1 MRYLKKVVLLGTIS
15 MASFL
20 YAYEPSVYGAGDINS
35 EEPYGLTETE
45 QTVLNNKN
53 ALQRLLNKV
62 NEQQRKMDG
71 LLSIIEGQNKEI
83 VELKERV
90 AMAEKASQQDD
101 DANKSYNLMLEMGQM
116 LDKINNTYVTQEQL
130 KEALAGSRLRETNR
144 GSSNLGSQINT
155 TQVSGNSADIY
166 RKGVQLF
173 SQRSYGAAKEHFEK
187 ALAAGYKPAASNYY
201 LAEIAYYTFNY
212 ETAVAHYK
220 ESASLYDKAN
230 YMPVL
235 YLHTAISLAK
245 SGEHEQANSF
255 FEYVIDTYPK
265 TRAASIA
272 KKRIRK

>member
-1 MRYLKKVVLLGTIS
+1 MQYFKKVVFLGFLST
-15 MASFL
+15 ASLL

-35 EEPYGLTETE
+35 AEPYGLTETE

-71 LLSIIEGQNKEI
+71 LMSIIEGQNQEI
-83 VELKERV
+83 IDLKERLSIN
-90 AMAEKASQQDD
+90 EKSVHEE
-101 DANKSYNLMLEMGQM
+101 DANKSYTLMLEMGEM
-116 LDKINNTYVTQEQL
+116 LDKINNSYVTQDQL

-144 GSSNLGSQINT
+144 GSSDLGRQINT
-155 TQVSGNSADIY
+155 TQIRGNSADIY

-173 SQRSYGAAKEHFEK
+173 SKRSYGSSKDHFEK
-187 ALAAGYKPAASNYY
+187 ALADGYKPAASNYY

-212 ETAVAHYK
+212 ETAVSHYK
-220 ESASLYDKAN
+220 ESASLYDQAS

-245 SGEHEQANSF
+245 SGEKEQANSF
-255 FEYVIDTYPK
+255 FEHVIASYPK
-265 TRAASIA
+265 TRAAAIA
-272 KKRIRK
+272 KKRISK

>member
-1 MRYLKKVVLLGTIS
+1 MQHLKKVVLIGTIG

-20 YAYEPSVYGAGDINS
+20 YAYEPSVYGAGDINAA
-35 EEPYGLTETE
+35 EPYGLTETE

-53 ALQRLLNKV
+53 SLQRLLNKV

-83 VELKERV
+83 VELKEQLSV
-90 AMAEKASQQDD
+90 IEKNSQQND
-101 DANKSYNLMLEMGQM
+101 DANKSYTLMLEMGQM
-116 LDKINNTYVTQEQL
+116 IDNINNTYVTQEQL

-144 GSSNLGSQINT
+144 GSSNLGNQMS

-212 ETAVAHYK
+212 ETAVSYYK
-220 ESASLYDKAN
+220 TSASLYDKAN

-245 SGEHEQANSF
+245 SGESEQANSF

-265 TRAASIA
+265 TRAAAIA